1 MGGLLANIKCKILSE
16 RSFCLIF
23 GEEVRGGCLGVA
35 APSPVT
41 AKILHLRPLFFS
53 GSIHRKMKCPQKW
66 KGVSARRGGRR
77 QQSAPPISMPNSI
90 CHISAVSLGENRTP
104 TWAVWGVWW
113 VHVMR
118 QSFFQQEGRTPPRF
132 PQSSPFPGWLSAM
145 QLGLSWTLR
154 FLRNFRFNPHPQ
166 IAFWDK
172 PWNRVS
178 AMASE
183 FTDLAQGSLN
193 VFGHFVT
200 DLPGSA
206 PCTVA

>member
-1 MGGLLANIKCKILSE
+1 MQNIVGKVLLPDIWGRGPGGGVSGG
-16 RSFCLIF
+16 RSPL
-23 GEEVRGGCLGVA
+23 
-35 APSPVT
+35 PSHSQNFTFT
-41 AKILHLRPLFFS
+41 ATFFS

-77 QQSAPPISMPNSI
+77 QQSAPPISMPISI

-132 PQSSPFPGWLSAM
+132 PQSSPYPGWLSAM